1 MRFESSPLTRFLSV
15 IFSSNAEGL
24 SINSSN
30 SLSSTNQRS
39 INSALP
45 LSFAVRLANSLV
57 IRRATCMRST
67 IVVLDLSLA
76 CEKSIEECNAF
87 SNSQEPNPLSSL
99 RAFSV
104 ASSRFFESSK
114 ARTEGDF
121 RDPLVAF
128 CL

>member
-87 SNSQEPNPLSSL
+87 SKSHDPMPLSSCRVL
-99 RAFSV
+99 
-104 ASSRFFESSK
+104 
-114 ARTEGDF
+114 
-121 RDPLVAF
+121 
-128 CL
+128 